1 MECKFCSAQLHEGSK
16 FCVNC
21 GKSLVEDE
29 EIKVSTDVPMNVE
42 PKKDESSVN
51 VQSVST
57 PKKKKKKIRVA
68 HFEILAGIVIII
80 VGVLRFLDSG
90 VSVSSTSFGG
100 DFYTYSYRGI
110 VNCVNLLSQV
120 NGTASWIIIALGI
133 MIAFDGLKGLR
144 RR

>member
-29 EIKVSTDVPMNVE
+29 KIKSSADVPMNVE
-42 PKKDESSVN
+42 PTKEEKTAN
-51 VQSVST
+51 VQPTSSS
-57 PKKKKKKIRVA
+57 KKKKIRVA
-68 HFEILAGIVIII
+68 HFEMLAGIVIII
-80 VGVLRFLDSG
+80 IGVLRLLDSG
-90 VSVSSTSFGG
+90 VSISSTSFGG

-133 MIAFDGLKGLR
+133 MIVFDGLKGLR
-144 RR
+144 IR